1 MKNPEKEYAFDQY
14 IEEQKAKGKLPL
26 FYRYF
31 EVYED
36 EIALDVENCNM
47 VYSKFHQTHKHSI
60 GFSTKKTALVKFDAE
75 KIIYKLQ

>member
-1 MKNPEKEYAFDQY
+1 MKNPDNTYAFDQY
-14 IEEQKAKGKLPL
+14 LLEQKAKGKLPL

-47 VYSKFHQTHKHSI
+47 VYSKFHQSPKHTI
-60 GFSTKKTALVKFDAE
+60 GFSTKKAALVKFDPE
-75 KIIYKLQ
+75 KLLYKLQ